1 MPKMPNKALPPPRLP
16 WKEAFR
22 ISDLAR
28 VPPSERELFRDC
40 TCGLVEE
47 IWWRDQQAAP
57 ARPGPALMKVAKAT
71 RMLHEAQLELDK
83 QDRARVNRIL
93 EREPIVFEQ
102 QFERLPQTM
111 WQLDFI
117 FSTATGTSMRSDNE
131 KPPISRGRKQGSV
144 NNKAFQKLV
153 RDLLLAAFAAGGEL
167 TLDKNF
173 KKGTLIEALGTLRD
187 YLPTGLVPNVLPP
200 GTIQKIKTRFNQS
213 PH

>member
-1 MPKMPNKALPPPRLP
+1 MPKMPTKVPLPPRLP
-16 WKEAFR
+16 WEEAFR

-47 IWWRDQQAAP
+47 IWWRDQEAAP
-57 ARPGPALMKVAKAT
+57 VRPGPALMKAAKAA
-71 RMLHEAQLELDK
+71 RMLHESQLRLDN
-83 QDRARVNRIL
+83 QDRDWLIRIL
-93 EREPIVFEQ
+93 EREPAVFRR

-117 FSTATGTSMRSDNE
+117 FSTATGTPMRSDNE
-131 KPPISRGRKQGSV
+131 RPSSNRGRKQGSV
-144 NNKAFQKLV
+144 NNRVFQKLV
-153 RDLLLAAFAAGGEL
+153 RDLLLAAFAAEGEL

-173 KKGTLIEALGTLRD
+173 KKGTLIDALEILRE
-187 YLPTGLVPNVLPP
+187 YLPTGLVPNVLPL
-200 GTIQKIKTRFNQS
+200 GTIQKIKTRFNES